1 MSIQYGDDGVPF
13 IDLGSGYKI
22 RLENEEVTD
31 EVFIEKA
38 RTELRET
45 TELKEE
51 SLKELRL
58 LLQSKVEKTGFYFK
72 LIY

>member
-1 MSIQYGDDGVPF
+1 MSIQYGDDEVPF
-13 IDLGSGYKI
+13 IDLGSGFKI

-31 EVFIEKA
+31 EVFVEKA

-45 TELKEE
+45 PELKEE

-58 LLQSKVEKTGFYFK
+58 LLQSNFK
-72 LIY
+72 

>member
-1 MSIQYGDDGVPF
+1 MSIQYGDDEVPF

-31 EVFIEKA
+31 EVFVEKA

-45 TELKEE
+45 LELKEE

-58 LLQSKVEKTGFYFK
+58 LLQSKFLSNK
-72 LIY
+72 